1 MNELDPL
8 FCVGN
13 LRCLESSKIPNVLR
27 LEILQCYLGTRVHP
41 AACRCELVVRE
52 ADRVVQ
58 GLRRG
63 VSLLLV
69 ASLAAQLGNIFPSW
83 LASRGYRG
91 YRIAISRASFDESI
105 AFPRRAALIE

>member
-8 FCVGN
+8 FCVSN
-13 LRCLESSKIPNVLR
+13 LRCLESAKIPNVLR
-27 LEILQCYLGTRVHP
+27 LEILQCYLGARVHP
-41 AACRCELVVRE
+41 AACCCKLVVRE

-69 ASLAAQLGNIFPSW
+69 ASLAAQLGDILPAW
-83 LASRGYRG
+83 LASRGH
-91 YRIAISRASFDESI
+91 
-105 AFPRRAALIE
+105 